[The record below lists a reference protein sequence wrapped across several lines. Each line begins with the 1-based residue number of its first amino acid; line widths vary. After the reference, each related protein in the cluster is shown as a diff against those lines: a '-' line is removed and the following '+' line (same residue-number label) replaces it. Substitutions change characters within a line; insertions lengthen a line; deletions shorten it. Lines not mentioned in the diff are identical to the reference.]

1 MLTPQRG
8 HDVLHLRTGDE
19 IQAPVGFCVR
29 DLEEGEKPQEEGG

>member
-19 IQAPVGFCVR
+19 IQAPWVFCA
-29 DLEEGEKPQEEGG
+29 DLEEGEKPQEQGG